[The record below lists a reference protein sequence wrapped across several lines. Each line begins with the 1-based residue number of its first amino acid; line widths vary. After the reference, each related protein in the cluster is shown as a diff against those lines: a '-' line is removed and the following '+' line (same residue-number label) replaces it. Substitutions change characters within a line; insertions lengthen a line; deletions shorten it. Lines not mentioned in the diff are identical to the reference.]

1 MNCWSLVV
9 DAMQRT
15 APGATVCLIGLSPSL
30 GRVREAPPGREIHVL
45 GSVNANHRHFRD
57 AAEALAR
64 ADREW
69 LEGLITRRVP
79 LDRWPEALERR
90 PDDIKPV
97 IEFGVRS

>member
-1 MNCWSLVV
+1 MSPRGRPLTVDVGALTDELVLENDV
-9 DAMQRT
+9 
-15 APGATVCLIGLSPSL
+15 
-30 GRVREAPPGREIHVL
+30 VL
-45 GSVNANHRHFRD
+45 VSVNANHRHFRD